1 MLVKLSFINKVI
13 HIKNNTFSEYKGKI
27 NLTQLTDDEFQDVCF
42 YLLNQYHNRGI
53 ETENKVVIHY
63 AKKAMGAI
71 DTYIKEV
78 RTLMRKAKRTDVP
91 KRGNAFVNFGD
102 NDYIYFLSLL
112 KMIKRDI
119 SHALNGDPDVI
130 QDACMV
136 QQFDIP
142 KPRQSKKG

>member
-13 HIKNNTFSEYKGKI
+13 HIKNNTFSEFKGKI

-91 KRGNAFVNFGD
+91 KRGSAFVNFD
-102 NDYIYFLSLL
+102 DTDYIYFLSLL

-119 SHALNGDPDVI
+119 NHALNGDTDVT
-130 QDACMV
+130 QSACIV

>member
-13 HIKNNTFSEYKGKI
+13 QIKNNTFSEYKGKI
-27 NLTQLTDDEFQDVCF
+27 NLTHLTDDEFQDVCF
-42 YLLNQYHNRGI
+42 FLLNKYHNRGI
-53 ETENKVVIHY
+53 ESENKVVKHY
-63 AKKAMGAI
+63 AKKVMSTI
-71 DTYIKEV
+71 DVYIKEV
-78 RTLMRKAKRTDVP
+78 RSLMKKAKRTDVP
-91 KRGNAFVNFGD
+91 KPGTVFVNFD
-102 NDYIYFLSLL
+102 DTDYIYFLSLL

-119 SHALNGDPDVI
+119 NYILNGDPDVT

>member
-13 HIKNNTFSEYKGKI
+13 HIKNNTFNEFKGKI

-78 RTLMRKAKRTDVP
+78 RTLMRKDKRTDVP
-91 KRGNAFVNFGD
+91 KRGNAFVNFD
-102 NDYIYFLSLL
+102 DTDYIYFLSLL

-119 SHALNGDPDVI
+119 NHALNGDPDVI
-130 QDACMV
+130 QSAFIV

>member
-13 HIKNNTFSEYKGKI
+13 HIKNNTFSGYKGKI

-78 RTLMRKAKRTDVP
+78 RSLMRKAKRTDVP
-91 KRGNAFVNFGD
+91 KRGNAFVNFD
-102 NDYIYFLSLL
+102 DTDYIYFLSLL

-119 SHALNGDPDVI
+119 NYSINGDPDVI
-130 QDACMV
+130 QSACTV

>member
-13 HIKNNTFSEYKGKI
+13 HIKNITFSEYKGKI
-27 NLTQLTDDEFQDVCF
+27 NLTHLTDDEFQDVCF

-63 AKKAMGAI
+63 AKKAIGAI

-91 KRGNAFVNFGD
+91 KRGNAFVNFD
-102 NDYIYFLSLL
+102 DTDYIYFLSLL

-119 SHALNGDPDVI
+119 NYALNGDPDI
-130 QDACMV
+130 LETSYTYNYTLT
-136 QQFDIP
+136 P
-142 KPRQSKKG
+142 PRQSKKD

>member
-13 HIKNNTFSEYKGKI
+13 HIKNNTFSGYKGKI
-27 NLTQLTDDEFQDVCF
+27 DLTCLTDDEFQDVGF

-63 AKKAMGAI
+63 AKKSMSAI

-78 RTLMRKAKRTDVP
+78 RSFMRKAKRTDIP
-91 KRGNAFVNFGD
+91 KRGNAFVNFD
-102 NDYIYFLSLL
+102 DTDYIYFLSLL

-119 SHALNGDPDVI
+119 NYALNGDPDI
-130 QDACMV
+130 IESAFIV
-136 QQFDIP
+136 QQFNIP

>member
-13 HIKNNTFSEYKGKI
+13 HIKNNTFSEFKGKI
-27 NLTQLTDDEFQDVCF
+27 NLTHLTDDEFQDVCF

-91 KRGNAFVNFGD
+91 KRGNAFVNFD
-102 NDYIYFLSLL
+102 DTDYIYFLSLL

-119 SHALNGDPDVI
+119 NYSINGDNEVD
-130 QDACMV
+130 QSLYMV
-136 QQFDIP
+136 QLYTLPQ
-142 KPRQSKKG
+142 PRQSKKG